1 MEDHRLRAFCLVIE
15 MKSFSKAADAKF
27 MTQSAMSHLVKNLE
41 EELGVKLINRQAK
54 NVSPTPAGRLLYE
67 HARRILGAYEE
78 MERDL
83 FLFLKEVKGPLSI
96 GASATAA
103 TYLLPRVLYGFCRSY
118 PEVRIDLA
126 VANTEKILKDL
137 EEGVIGVGITE
148 GNVRNSTAILE
159 EIAEDEIVLIASDES
174 PMARKGT
181 VQPEDLLSE
190 QFIMPETGSG
200 TREFIND
207 FLGERGIDPQSVK
220 IAMTLG
226 NPELIVQTVQA
237 GMGISFVSKWSV
249 FGAIKDGSVK
259 ILNIPGKKLRRK
271 FYLVTGG
278 ASPTMASKAF
288 MDFIREYKFFVPF

>member
-118 PEVRIDLA
+118 PEVRINLA